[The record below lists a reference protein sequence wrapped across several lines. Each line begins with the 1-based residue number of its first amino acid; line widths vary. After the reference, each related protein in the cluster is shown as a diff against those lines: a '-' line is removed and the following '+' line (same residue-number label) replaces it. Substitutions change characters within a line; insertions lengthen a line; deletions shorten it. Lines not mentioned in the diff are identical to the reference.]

1 MCVCVQEKTL
11 KDNKTVYEATLNK
24 EDNNGDLLVVRDK
37 TAPRPVCFAVTL
49 QNRGLKLK
57 AAAGTSLSLLLRS
70 GKLNLISFQ
79 LDPAD
84 LEWLK
89 QIYQQRYQPNPT
101 TVIRDPRKR
110 QLEEELSAPL
120 VMDIPSEMEHLA

>member
-1 MCVCVQEKTL
+1 M

-24 EDNNGDLLVVRDK
+24 EDNNSDLLVVRDK

-49 QNRGLKLK
+49 QNRGLKVK

-89 QIYQQRYQPNPT
+89 QIYQQRYTPT

-110 QLEEELSAPL
+110 QLEEESSAPL

>member
-1 MCVCVQEKTL
+1 MCVQEKTSK
-11 KDNKTVYEATLNK
+11 KDNKNVYEATLNK
-24 EDNNGDLLVVRDK
+24 EDDNGDLLVVRGE
-37 TAPRPVCFAVTL
+37 TAPRHVCFAVTL
-49 QNRGLKLK
+49 QNPDLKLK
-57 AAAGTSLSLLLRS
+57 ASAGTSLSLLLRS

-101 TVIRDPRKR
+101 TVIRDTRKR
-110 QLEEELSAPL
+110 QLEEESSAPL

>member
-1 MCVCVQEKTL
+1 VQEKTL
-11 KDNKTVYEATLNK
+11 INHTVYEATLNK
-24 EDNNGDLLVVRDK
+24 EDNNGDLLVLRRK
-37 TAPRPVCFAVTL
+37 PRPRYVCFAVTL
-49 QNRGLKLK
+49 QNLGLKLK

-110 QLEEELSAPL
+110 QLEEESSAPL